1 MLAISGTKIILTRG
15 DSAAL
20 TVILKDEAG
29 TQIDLVTGDTIYF
42 TVKTSPGVEAKVFQ
56 KTITVFTSGKANIP
70 IVPADTAE
78 LSFGNYKYDI
88 QYVRGTD
95 GFVKT
100 IVAPSTFVVAEE
112 VTYE

>member
-29 TQIDLVTGDTIYF
+29 TQIDLVTGDTVYF

-56 KTITVFTSGKANIP
+56 KTITVFTSGQANIP
-70 IVPADTAE
+70 IVPADTAA

-88 QYVRGTD
+88 QYSRAD
-95 GFVKT
+95 GFTRT